1 MELKFE
7 VLDRDRSSAARRGRI
22 TLDRGEFE
30 TPVFMPVGT
39 QATVKTMT
47 PEELK
52 ACGAGIIL
60 ANTYH
65 LYLRPGEDLISRAGG
80 IHNFMN
86 WDRPVLTDSGGFQV
100 FSLADLNE
108 INDEGVEFQSHLD
121 GSRHFITPEKSM
133 QIQKKLGSDIVMAF
147 DECAPYPAEKEYVK
161 EALERTLRWA
171 QRCQQEMADS
181 SQNLFGIVQGGTFA
195 DLRRLSARE
204 TVRLDFPG
212 YAIGGLSVGEENEL
226 MYEMLE
232 VTVPELP
239 RDKPRYLMGV
249 GTPQDLIAG
258 VRRGIDMFDCVMPT
272 RIARH
277 GSIYTREG
285 RLTIRNA
292 SYKEDFSPP
301 DPGCSC
307 YVCRNYTRAYLRH
320 LLKRREILGIRLTTY
335 HNIYFFLR
343 LMADLREAITRRELE
358 SFAGKFLENYR
369 DDAESG

>member
-1 MELKFE
+1 MTLKFE
-7 VLDRDRSSAARRGRI
+7 VLDQARNSAARRGRI
-22 TLDRGEFE
+22 TLDRGQFE

-65 LYLRPGEDLISRAGG
+65 LYLRPGEDLIARAGG
-80 IHNFMN
+80 IHRFMN
-86 WDRPVLTDSGGFQV
+86 WDRPLLTDSGGFQV

-108 INDEGVEFQSHLD
+108 ISDEGVKFQSHLD

-133 QIQKKLGSDIVMAF
+133 QIQKKLGADIVMAF

-161 EALERTLRWA
+161 KALDRTLNWA
-171 QRCQQEMADS
+171 RRCQQEMKNS
-181 SQNLFGIVQGGTFA
+181 PQNLFGIVQGGAFA

-204 TVRLDFPG
+204 IVKFDFPG

-239 RDKPRYLMGV
+239 RYKPRYLMGV

-258 VRRGIDMFDCVMPT
+258 VRRGIDMFGCVMPP

-292 SYKEDFSPP
+292 TYQEDFSPP
-301 DPGCSC
+301 DPDCSC
-307 YVCRNYTRAYLRH
+307 YVCRSYSRAYLRH

-343 LMADLREAITRRELE
+343 LMSDLRWAIARQELE
-358 SFAGKFLENYR
+358 SFTAEFLELYQ
-369 DDAESG
+369 DDAEPG

>member
-1 MELKFE
+1 MTLKFE
-7 VLDRDRSSAARRGRI
+7 VLDQSRNSAARRGRI
-22 TLDRGEFE
+22 TLDRGQFE

-65 LYLRPGEDLISRAGG
+65 LYLRPGEDLIARAGG
-80 IHNFMN
+80 IHHFMN
-86 WDRPVLTDSGGFQV
+86 WDRPLLTDSGGFQV

-108 INDEGVEFQSHLD
+108 ISEEGVRFQSHLD

-147 DECAPYPAEKEYVK
+147 DECAPYPADKEYAK
-161 EALERTLRWA
+161 EALDRTLHWA
-171 QRCQQEMADS
+171 HRCQQEMENS
-181 SQNLFGIVQGGTFA
+181 PQNLFGIVQGGTFA

-204 TVRLDFPG
+204 TVKFDFPG
-212 YAIGGLSVGEENEL
+212 YAIGGLSVGEKNEL

-292 SYKEDFSPP
+292 SYREDFSPP
-301 DPGCSC
+301 DPDCSC
-307 YVCRNYTRAYLRH
+307 YVCRNYSRAYLRH

-343 LMADLREAITRRELE
+343 LMTNLRRAIARQELD
-358 SFAGKFLENYR
+358 SFADEFLERYR
-369 DDAESG
+369 DDAVAG

>member
-1 MELKFE
+1 MTLKFE
-7 VLDRDRSSAARRGRI
+7 VLDQARNSAARRGRI
-22 TLDRGEFE
+22 TLDRGQFE

-65 LYLRPGEDLISRAGG
+65 LYLRPGEDLIARAGG
-80 IHNFMN
+80 IHRFMN
-86 WDRPVLTDSGGFQV
+86 WDRPLLTDSGGFQV

-108 INDEGVEFQSHLD
+108 ISDEGVKFQSHLD

-133 QIQKKLGSDIVMAF
+133 QIQKKLGADIVMAF

-161 EALERTLRWA
+161 KALDRTLNWA
-171 QRCQQEMADS
+171 RRCQQEMKNS
-181 SQNLFGIVQGGTFA
+181 PQNLFGIVQGGAFA

-204 TVRLDFPG
+204 IVKFDFPG

-239 RDKPRYLMGV
+239 RYKPRYLMGV

-292 SYKEDFSPP
+292 TYQEDFSPP
-301 DPGCSC
+301 DPDCSC
-307 YVCRNYTRAYLRH
+307 YVCRSYSRAYLRH

-343 LMADLREAITRRELE
+343 LMSDLRWAIARQELE
-358 SFAGKFLENYR
+358 SFTAEFLELYQ
-369 DDAESG
+369 DDAEPG

>member
-1 MELKFE
+1 MPLKFE
-7 VLDRDRSSAARRGRI
+7 VLDQARNSAARRGRI
-22 TLDRGEFE
+22 TLNRGQFE

-65 LYLRPGEDLISRAGG
+65 LYLRPGEDLIARAGG
-80 IHNFMN
+80 IHSFMN
-86 WDRPVLTDSGGFQV
+86 WDRPLLTDSGGFQV

-108 INDEGVEFQSHLD
+108 ISDEGVKFQSHLD

-161 EALERTLRWA
+161 KALDRTLHWA
-171 QRCQQEMADS
+171 HRCQQEMENS
-181 SQNLFGIVQGGTFA
+181 TQNLFGIVQGGTFA
-195 DLRRLSARE
+195 NLRRLSARE
-204 TVRLDFPG
+204 TVKFDFPG

-232 VTVPELP
+232 VTVPDLP

-277 GSIYTREG
+277 GSTYTREG
-285 RLTIRNA
+285 RLTLRNA
-292 SYKEDFSPP
+292 TFQDDFSPP
-301 DPGCSC
+301 DPDCSC
-307 YVCRNYTRAYLRH
+307 YVCRSYSRAYLRH

-343 LMADLREAITRRELE
+343 LMSDLRRAIARQELK
-358 SFAGKFLENYR
+358 SFTAEFLERYQ
-369 DDAESG
+369 DDTESG